1 MMLTP
6 FKIVYELFV
15 FGIQAL
21 FIYGLALIIVIGL
34 IGYRISTDFSNALGN
49 TTNAQNSEIIQKGLD
64 TGRQVGG
71 MGDTVFM
78 IVFGGS
84 ILALIITALVVDFHP
99 AFFWLFVIISLY

>member
-34 IGYRISTDFSNALGN
+34 IGYTI
-49 TTNAQNSEIIQKGLD
+49 AQHPSKKEWSPEQEKIEYIKKVYPTSEEVIKEPECI
-64 TGRQVGG
+64 R
-71 MGDTVFM
+71 
-78 IVFGGS
+78 
-84 ILALIITALVVDFHP
+84 P
-99 AFFWLFVIISLY
+99 AGCRVLEDGTIEY